1 MSKFTHYV
9 FKSVWQV
16 DARFTDVCTVL
27 SDVMSYSA
35 WWPEIRSVDH
45 LGEGRYA
52 MVARST
58 LPYALRFV
66 STDTTTGADRQLG
79 VIEASLSGDLEGWA
93 RFTVEEIGD
102 GCRLTYDQEVD
113 TNKALLN
120 MLAPVARPAFRAN
133 HGLMMK
139 HGEAGLRTYMAGYIR
154 AKG

>member
-1 MSKFTHYV
+1 MSKLTHYV
-9 FKSVWQV
+9 FKSVWQI
-16 DARFTDVCTVL
+16 DARFGDVCTVL

-35 WWPEIRSVDH
+35 WWPEIRSVDDF
-45 LGEGRYA
+45 GDGRYA

-58 LPYALRFV
+58 LPYELRFV
-66 STDTTTGADRQLG
+66 SKDATTAADRQLG
-79 VIEASLSGDLEGWA
+79 VIAASLSGDLEGWA
-93 RFTVEEIGD
+93 RFTVEEVGG

-120 MLAPVARPAFRAN
+120 ILAPVARPAFRAN

-139 HGEAGLRTYMAGYIR
+139 HGEQGLRTYMAGYSR